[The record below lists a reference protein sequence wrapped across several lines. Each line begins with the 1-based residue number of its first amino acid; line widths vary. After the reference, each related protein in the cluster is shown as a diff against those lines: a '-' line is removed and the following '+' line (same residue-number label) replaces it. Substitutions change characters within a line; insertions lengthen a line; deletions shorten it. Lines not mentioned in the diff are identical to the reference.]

1 MRILLD
7 ANAVLRYLLNDNAE
21 MAAKAKS
28 AIEYGA
34 YLLPEVLA
42 EVVYVLCSVYAVPR
56 TEVASRLAGFI
67 EEVESGHPGVL
78 RKALVTFGAKK
89 LDFVDCLLAAYHSEC
104 GDSILTFDK
113 DLKKLLSSH
122 DAA

>member
-21 MAAKAKS
+21 MAATAKS

-42 EVVYVLCSVYAVPR
+42 EVVYVLCGVYAVPR
-56 TEVASRLAGFI
+56 ADVASRLASFI
-67 EEVESGHPGVL
+67 DEVDCENRDVL
-78 RKALVTFGAKK
+78 RNALTMFGTRKI
-89 LDFVDCLLAAYHSEC
+89 DFVDCILAAYHAVC

-113 DLKKLLSSH
+113 ELKKILNAPP
-122 DAA
+122 DV